1 MVEFDGLVRYRG
13 DGGSDVVVAEKLRE
27 DRIRSIGYEV
37 LRVTWREL
45 DRAHDSSAELSATAG
60 VSGGGT

>member
-1 MVEFDGLVRYRG
+1 VVEFDGLVRYRG

-45 DRAHDSSAELSATAG
+45 DRRTILRQS
-60 VSGGGT
+60 

>member
-1 MVEFDGLVRYRG
+1 VVEFDGLVRYRG

-45 DRAHDSSAELSATAG
+45 DRRDSSAELSATAG
-60 VSGGGT
+60 VSGGGR